1 MKKKKDPGAL
11 VSSPMMALMD
21 ALPVVFFG
29 VTAVFISLMFGSVL
43 FCIGAALCVLAGVG
57 KVLWKLIKA
66 LGGKNIRLL
75 FVQLRVLMP
84 VGFALIIVS
93 LFVDGADFSAVW
105 KNIIGFPCVI
115 FFAAGCVGMIAMIVL
130 AAVADP
136 GSARANWIEQSVN
149 AAAQLCFLLGVIIIW
164 YSSDSYAA
172 TDRAAEYLAGTETTT
187 VSETDFGLFFDG
199 PGDEAALVFYPGGK
213 VEYTAYAP
221 LMFKIAESGTDC
233 FLCEMP
239 YNLAVFGINTADKV
253 MNEYSYNMWFVG
265 GHSLGGA
272 MAASFAEGRED
283 ISGLVLLGAY
293 PVSQPNCHT
302 ILIYGSNDGVVNREK
317 LETGLSYENTAGF
330 QISGG
335 NHAGFGCYG
344 RQAGDGEAEIT
355 PEEQWDITAK
365 AVREFID
372 ASWE

>member
-29 VTAVFISLMFGSVL
+29 ATAVFISLMFGSIL
-43 FCIGAALCVLAGVG
+43 FCIGAALCVIAGVG

-66 LGGKNIRLL
+66 LGGKDIRLL

-84 VGFALIIVS
+84 VGFALIIMS
-93 LFVDGADFSAVW
+93 LFVDRADFSAVW

-115 FFAAGCVGMIAMIVL
+115 FFAAGCVGMIAMIIL

-136 GSARANWIEQSVN
+136 GSAHANWIEQSVN

-172 TDRAAEYLAGTETTT
+172 TDETAEYLAGTETTT

-213 VEYTAYAP
+213 VKYTAYAP
-221 LMFKIAESGTDC
+221 LMLKIAESGTDC

-239 YNLAVFGINTADKV
+239 YNLAVFGIKTADKV
-253 MNEYSYNMWFVG
+253 MDEYSYNRWFVG

-272 MAASFAEGRED
+272 MAASFAEGRDD

-293 PVSQPNCHT
+293 PVSQPNCHA

-344 RQAGDGEAEIT
+344 RQAGDGEGEIT

-372 ASWE
+372 AS